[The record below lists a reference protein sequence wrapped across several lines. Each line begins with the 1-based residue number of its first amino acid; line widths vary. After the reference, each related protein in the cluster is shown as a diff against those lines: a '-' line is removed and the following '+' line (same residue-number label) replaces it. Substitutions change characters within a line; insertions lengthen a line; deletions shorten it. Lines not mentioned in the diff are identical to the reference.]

1 MFVKY
6 VGLTAE
12 AAQAIEAKRK
22 STAESESDIIVR
34 ELGVSL
40 RHEVGGS
47 TTRAAELDLGQG
59 ITLAIGE
66 TIHLFLSKTDALKGR
81 PVGSATITP
90 NGLLVEG
97 VLFGKDRG
105 SYVQKPMQ
113 FYQERHSHLGGDGKL
128 VPLSAY
134 RQWYAYRD
142 GKLLPLESL
151 KDPSKTRHR
160 RTSVQMNDRLSKLS
174 ATELLK
180 ELGLSEGVRD
190 CLPDHG

>member
-1 MFVKY
+1 MFAKY

-22 STAESESDIIVR
+22 NIAESESDIIVR
-34 ELGVSL
+34 ELGIGLVQ
-40 RHEVGGS
+40 EVGDP
-47 TTRAAELDLGQG
+47 TARPAKLDVGQG
-59 ITLAIGE
+59 IALAIGE
-66 TIHLFLSKTDALKGR
+66 TIHLFLSKTDALSGR
-81 PVGSATITP
+81 PVGSATVTP
-90 NGLLVEG
+90 DGLLVEG

-113 FYQERHSHLGGDGKL
+113 FYQQRHSHLGADGKL

-142 GKLLPLESL
+142 GKLLPLEAL
-151 KDPSKTRHR
+151 KDPSKTRRR

-180 ELGLSEGVRD
+180 ELGL
-190 CLPDHG
+190 

>member
-6 VGLTAE
+6 VGLTTE
-12 AAQAIEAKRK
+12 AAQAIESKRK
-22 STAESESDIIVR
+22 TTVESESDIIVR
-34 ELGVSL
+34 ELGAGSAQ
-40 RHEVGGS
+40 VGASTPGS
-47 TTRAAELDLGQG
+47 GELDLGQG
-59 ITLAIGE
+59 IKLGVGE
-66 TIHLFLSKTDALKGR
+66 TIHLFLSKTDALNGR

-113 FYQERHSHLGGDGKL
+113 FYQERHSHLGADGKL

-142 GKLLPLESL
+142 GKLLPLEAL
-151 KDPSKTRHR
+151 KDPSKTRRR

-180 ELGLSEGVRD
+180 ELGL
-190 CLPDHG
+190 